1 MPPKATEKSSK
12 AGKGSQKGE
21 APQVTRIDFGLPPAV
36 TTSLQSISSRATQD
50 LWLQANFNQEDAT
63 AEQQAQRRAN
73 AISKLSKR
81 LTGNARAKD
90 ELKTSLQQ
98 WLSTIGL
105 HLLGLI
111 SRVRAIGDKIDED
124 TRGAVQEMQAVL
136 AEQQSSASSDRV
148 ALAQSS
154 LGRVWS
160 LSQVAEVQAIASALR
175 TFSSGALAGPP
186 DPTSAAWRLGE
197 GSVPARTPPPV
208 PFPARFWRSCVVR
221 ARSLC
226 KVQRSCP
233 ENTHGA
239 EGQMVGTGDMGSEA
253 SFGLPG
259 RSHMVGVDYG
269 MGDTPVSVQ
278 FGAGT
283 EQASASGPPS
293 MSSGG
298 RWRKRSGGGTERPA
312 KRRTPESLSR
322 PPVTEITDNDTELIP
337 DLSHNGPVAPAAPQ
351 AQDWVAAWQALLR
364 FAVDSGADPVGDL
377 TACPRQDAALPVTTD
392 AQAEPLVRQRVEQ
405 TWQALKDGV
414 SGEADADLPS
424 LHRLLAEALHQLRG
438 CAGALH
444 AAPQGLLVAAH
455 ISVGGLLDPFAY
467 APATAQEWLF
477 PGLLTEAGLP
487 CKGFI
492 ALEASAHHHVQ
503 TILRQPCPFLE
514 SVGLETTQELT
525 FAWHQWCGLTV
536 CRLVI
541 LVGKLCIVYV
551 AFRRACTV
559 SDRFQTA
566 YGPRLSFERKWQL
579 GCTVVASALW
589 ACVVLAPVSAIRFTI
604 LALACETCA
613 LRVVRARVLTY
624 LELFC
629 GLQTLLALQ
638 CCSLPSRSPRRLVRC
653 NIVHGKRVAPG
664 SAAGRHSNPRY
675 TALTFFLLYLSLV
688 DGASLRTATQ
698 LGSLGLALCRPVA
711 SVQLH
716 VHGFHENRPV
726 ISTGPVLPT
735 PSVEVMCHV
744 YPVGRAG
751 NSMLSRSDR
760 HRRSLAVF
768 VGQPPG
774 SPVLEPC
781 PLLFMADEWM
791 HGPLLWGQIAAA
803 LGFRDDVFSVTTLQS
818 PLPGLP
824 GEQLLMTPR
833 SLPWRYAWLPVD
845 LRAVGGR
852 ICMLMCVRDSSCQ
865 AIAQLAIT
873 AQELQ
878 LRVDGLLGR
887 CHWGW
892 LTLSSQPLFLQG
904 VDALQFAS
912 GPGPESLQAPLGASL
927 DPPLSLL
934 SAMQV
939 SLPSGQA
946 GADIFQGYSNNQA
959 ILITPNGL
967 VYVEVPVF
975 ADAATFRRIVSFRAS
990 PTARGGVMRIWQP
1003 LPSLPLVQFLEIH
1016 CHSDEVPCILDFR
1029 PLGWRIVTACVRP
1042 PITALRMLDEA
1053 IRRNNG
1059 GIPADWLDQCADGRF
1074 GLLHRE
1080 SIVLPDQLL
1089 HGNLPVVVMFFPH
1102 IFRQDSSSSSE
1113 QQVGGRPPPSGED
1126 VDGPVSSHTLF
1137 LPTATSGVTPDVF
1150 LGTEGVGLNPP
1161 GEDLSF
1167 VPEGGA
1173 GTSASCTSMQ
1183 TPTLLLGTLLSTLHS
1198 FAVVDLKGLPLAL
1211 LLFVA
1216 FRPSTA
1222 VQVHSAPGSPRQV
1235 LQGAS
1240 LARDRDLAAPP
1251 LAHVDLQ
1258 GMWQRTGDFGDALL
1272 WPSLGDSSRRFLV
1285 TCKIWAPE
1293 SSLVLQFLG
1302 DMDAGE
1308 VAAELHR
1315 QAVRLGRPHLVAA
1328 STGPTFD
1335 KVHLVAA
1342 ASGREHITVLVDA
1355 CVDLCCV
1362 DLPAAYTSRDV
1373 IVAVAQFL
1381 QHDAFQILCGRG
1393 LRLRHGDVVTVKPA
1407 RPTQHF
1413 DISSLLLPLP
1423 RCSTAAWLAPV
1434 RHVSVVQA
1442 AEGVHTFSVPAST
1455 TVTAEVLR
1463 LLMSKTCTGKFSFFD
1478 LPFPDV
1484 LPHASFVAIGRRQCV
1499 VVYRVNDRAD
1509 PASLGLI
1516 LCFEGRFV
1524 SYDEFLLQLASRTE
1538 LPARLLRSLQSHGM
1552 TVLTWETTALPGDPT
1567 CRLWCVHV
1575 VVDMNRAFSAGLRF
1589 SRAVRPIIHVPIPL
1603 QLPSGV
1609 RTSDAGVQTGGPFLV
1624 PDTHPLS
1631 MPALPVDCVVGLSP
1645 PNPSIWSSLWC
1656 EHCRLK
1662 CVVPCI
1668 PGFALWAIR
1677 DGALVFGVCSA
1688 APSWDNVANV
1698 LALSLWELPQTF
1710 LYDEG
1715 KVWPYPGDLH
1725 DVADRCVNIGHD
1737 SHDGVAQLARQCEWQ
1752 QPAPPPAPSSLAA
1765 AAFLAS
1771 GQVRVLALLAS
1782 LAIGA
1787 GGVQVNAPPGRLRPH
1802 DTFVTFVQDRRD
1814 FARTCTLSW
1823 THELGR
1829 QTHGFGV
1836 SPTSLGAFIERNGPS
1851 DVQLHLWL
1859 PGRGP
1864 IHIRVSAA
1872 YIEQHLRAYLAAFLP
1887 SPTYRL
1893 HVAFDSC
1900 PHVLEL
1906 VVVPPG
1912 SGVWWIIRDEGGR
1925 ELLRP
1930 VTQHFTTHCH
1940 FHFCT
1945 LDPDGSVLQLE
1956 PSSAVRDGLVP
1967 PQGARAVITQGLPHL
1982 LGHCVQGAVRIA
1994 AARSPRTLVGV
2005 ALWLVS
2011 LNSVVVAMQPG
2022 SAPGPSE
2029 YAIIPAVQPPDPSP
2043 DVIRI
2048 WTLNVREPID
2058 FPWLPQGYPTRWLCE
2073 LVSRL
2078 HNIASPGEFRSTHHP
2093 ATDPVQ
2099 HLMFVPVVPRT
2110 VPPSRFWLLHFGDSA
2125 TVTFGHHPFDWDIL
2139 AAHLRAL
2146 FHHEL
2151 VPERRPALGFGGN
2164 LFPPGVGL
2172 PEFPSGAIIQ
2182 GPFFRTT
2189 PSRGPLHEPPIV
2201 VGVDGQRLDGN
2212 GARPPCHDCATQ
2224 TNLTGEGVGIDHAA
2238 VLRVN
2243 DLARDLAYHAARLW
2257 QGLAEPDAEPV
2268 GDSGRVLQASATPAR
2283 PVDLLDLDP
2292 SRGDR
2297 DASPAAAW
2305 LILCLGR
2312 QAGTFLRHLHL
2323 VGCVLLL
2330 PGWVSASIISPPG
2343 SSSDEEGSSPA
2354 TVTTFNAAT
2363 HGAGR
2368 APHVRPAG
2376 PPPPTPANAPP
2387 VASRVLYLQAATPVE
2402 DYSLGQWPPV
2412 GPARATVSPSAVTT
2426 VQVQLSQFQHGVRAV
2441 VDAIP
2446 PGTPICIHNPFT
2458 ARAQCSWLEY
2468 HAGVEISPFT
2478 VFQDHANHR
2487 GWRGLALL
2495 HPQPDALAVHL
2506 IGQPLHPDNAAV
2518 GIVLRDRLVPCC
2530 LPRCVRASAL
2540 HSLHVG
2546 DDVCDLHFSGLI
2558 HDEADTVQLRDG
2570 DCLGARIRPPRP
2582 SATRPEVAY
2591 ATPASADA
2599 GAPVAEDRS
2608 SSILGALGWAASPL
2622 RYLGLFLFGRGWRHA
2637 GPGWIVVCFGTLAV
2651 SAMHRPGGFPWGE
2664 HPRNR
2669 ELRDITAHDPVYVVL
2684 HSPFLGAYPAYTASR
2699 DTRHHVIWAQFLND
2713 EPALP
2718 ADFFPVW
2725 PGPAFNELSIVPIGA
2740 DPAIVTLML
2749 QWRGLPRAIVA
2760 PRVMTVK
2767 WLMSLIARLVGRNVG
2782 EIAVP
2787 HGLAVA
2793 EFFDVPPAAL
2803 KFRNGDV
2810 VYALEAQD
2818 ADDEAL
2824 QAVEPWHLQDGL
2836 AAQHAPW
2843 ALGFRLMFD
2852 VQVQLLRPDRP
2863 PVLARV
2869 AAEEAWCPESH
2880 CFSGDFQ
2887 LRFPGMWTPVQWTS
2901 ARQVQLV
2908 QVCNV
2913 AAQVHVV
2920 VATPGERLCR
2930 VSDRFVS
2937 KYTLASSLN
2946 LDPVSVCVGGIPAYA
2961 LEQSCELRNGDV
2973 VFGNAE
2979 QGDSSGS
2986 VGPLARAVLAAVLWA
3001 AVTHWPDRVG
3011 WSLLAML
3018 VLGQCA
3024 NHDGT
3029 LFGCHAMQLQAAPVA
3044 AGPESAGPG
3053 VPRAS
3058 APSRL
3063 MQVHVADPFAA
3074 WTVVRVDE
3082 SEIFP
3087 SLLEVCPGAL
3097 ASWHRGFA
3105 IADSTSVGLHVAV
3118 PHPGRGL
3125 VCVLIVGLGQ
3135 RLCVLLPAFLTLR
3148 AAERAVSLRMG
3159 QLVALQLGPGLVAES
3174 RQLGA
3179 FLALRTGD
3187 TLGVRLVSTLS
3198 FAMTPPLPHFPT
3210 WQRAH
3215 AEGAWRTDFV
3225 VDHPSS
3231 LLLWRP
3237 NCPTRLLCF
3246 GPNQRWS
3253 AAQATILGDDTP
3265 FAEGRWTPCVGHQ
3278 GVIPWLLF
3286 QATEPSQVH
3295 VIRTHSCTECVAVN
3309 RDAAYDMWIDGFQ
3322 VRPPTARPD
3331 KITRVREG
3339 DWWLKAVASGGGLVS
3354 GASRGSRFFLL
3365 LAVSFLHFPAV
3376 SAASSSEGCRSPDS
3390 SEARTI
3396 RSRGRWDARSRSRS
3410 PPSVVHFPPRI
3421 DWTDGEP
3428 FILHAGWR
3436 LHEGDGLTAFDQ
3448 CYLRPDQA
3456 TVRTLCPILGWSAA
3470 EAADLGRSWTYFDRI
3485 GQRFC
3490 GSWCTRFF
3498 PVRGVRPLT
3507 EVVLAP
3513 VAPCGLAT
3521 VIIHTLDE
3529 TGAFLLPV
3537 DTTPAAIQAAAAMRS
3552 PQVRS
3557 WHLMLPPALRA
3568 VHEHQVI
3575 RLRNG
3580 DLFGLQPCPGQP
3592 GYAPRPT
3599 LNFPSLE
3606 VARQVASWSLPF
3618 RFDTGDTAT
3627 FWSTSSRVGRSV
3639 TIRGGGIWD
3648 PRGPTFR
3655 SPNGQQMLGS
3665 WVPVLQGGLTRL
3677 HFVSRTLPVEAL
3689 VICLI
3694 PPTDEPIGVF
3704 LAGICA
3710 CRPPF
3715 GWRLVPSIRRSRAGG
3730 SLRDADVLEVDP
3742 DATFTWDPF
3751 DGRPPLLAE
3760 DTPGQDDR
3768 QVDPD
3773 SSWDLGFP
3781 AAISA
3786 ASCVLSKRSFSWAL
3800 LLYGWLSLSGVWGMY
3815 QPVDTAPAPIRA
3827 GFFPWRAPAGHENM
3841 QDLTE
3846 RATLE
3851 VVYVSPFTGPQ
3862 VLGQVPTS
3870 ASPDHLLDRA
3880 SQLEPG
3886 WGTGIAPVWPA
3897 TPLPFLMV
3905 VPQPPCL
3912 ELVCVVVS
3920 SLEDHFAL
3928 CIPRVAPLEW
3938 IAQVLRYSH
3947 SLHALSLRAPA
3958 TVRDLASDVYWRSG
3972 DLLVALP
3979 PAVFE
3984 PTYSPPCFATATQ
3997 LRHCAI
4003 WSVDFSVSSTIEVVL
4018 WRPSVRP
4025 LRSRIPALARWNAL
4039 DLTFEGVFA
4048 QRFPGRWAPVPW
4060 AADDL
4065 PHLVQ
4070 CSQSADDVT
4079 VIVESSVGC
4088 FCSEIPAC
4096 VDAWQLWTA
4105 LPTLPS
4111 QPQVLGVPK
4120 AELRHGTLLRN
4131 GDVVSGTSPREQ
4143 LPVWIALSLSLLWRW
4158 PCLGGASLLFIL
4170 TPEVRAVRTPA
4181 SGTNTEYLHR
4191 VWNPAGMVQGPF
4203 PGPSHRCPD
4212 VLRHSIPAWDHF
4224 VRVRPTQHVAFID
4237 WVPAPPDPDSVIV
4250 LLHGGV
4256 SSRAVMLPWRASPQ
4270 EVLDRL
4276 RAFAPLASSVSATP
4290 AAWRGTSLSRSPIL
4304 YLRSGDVLCLDS
4316 VSWYPRLRQPQ
4327 TLEWPTVQFAAAFAF
4342 WGHPFKVL
4350 EPGLIFA
4357 WQSGAVL
4364 PLCVP
4369 TVRGERWD
4377 PSRGT
4382 FFPSLAPFSFSRWV
4396 PAVRVD
4402 PLGLHLVE
4410 ESTQGTIAH
4419 TLACTYP
4426 PRVCATEVCLSP
4438 YAPRDGDDFGR
4449 RTTGIPGLG
4458 LWIGFLT
4465 QGARLRCR
4473 PAFYIL
4479 GLLWLPLF
4487 VGSGPM
4493 PHPHAWRPEIVIYP
4507 DPGISQLSGRAFSS
4521 WESSLSDVYGRAWGA
4536 PAVYGPPGAA
4546 RAARHDSCSID
4557 LNDAGYHY
4565 AGLAAHYLA
4574 RPLPLHLPALLPGMY
4589 HGGWQRFPPWA
4600 GGAPDEVLI
4609 ATDGSGT
4616 HSGGWAFAAWC
4627 CWKGAWYRVGWDAG
4641 ALGMTPWLPSLPEG
4655 GTDLRSYAGELS
4667 ALVSAAAWLTAWW
4680 DHLLLHTGHAPRQ
4693 VTIAVD
4699 NSAALQVACGHA
4711 AATLVHSQGVQSRCA
4726 THFRHV
4732 PGHAGALVN
4741 EIVDA
4746 LAGYA
4751 SLHSRC
4757 ATAGWCRLLPTFGD
4771 TLAACAPLMW
4781 LLPRAQLGP
4790 HGLHWRPAGWESPPA
4805 QPPAAESRQPLSSAP
4820 PTGEPDCPTPL
4831 RINFRVV
4838 QANIQT
4844 IKDVDVSFFNR
4855 EGHGQRRVYLAK
4867 QLQALDVQIAFL
4879 QECRSRPGRWS
4890 SHGFLSFRSGAEKGL
4905 YGVEIWIRPDL
4916 LQPALS
4922 LDDFR
4927 IRHADPR
4934 MLLVQCQRAEL
4945 PITLVAAH
4953 APHSER
4959 PEAEARR
4966 FWGDFRVH
4974 LLSACNRGTVIIG
4987 VDANADI
4994 VGRDEDEVLV
5004 GDLLSLRPPRLNDDL
5019 LLACLHD
5026 ASLAAPGTWAEIHS
5040 GPTWTWQHTGGKTQR
5055 LDHLLV
5061 SSGITVQAHRQYP
5074 EFDILNGESRDHM
5087 PITALIEVC
5096 GRRGRRVQSRC
5107 PYAPASGDR
5116 VASTMWSLLG
5126 DTFSGTCEEQ
5136 VQRLCDAHD
5145 AAVKQLPA
5153 RPPFLRRQPYLSVA
5167 AEVLLTTLRDARA
5180 ELRRISAL
5188 QRLQLC
5194 RIAFH
5199 SWRPQTPGV
5208 PRWERHQTQMLRA
5221 HYAHVC
5227 FKLRAQAHAQAR
5239 QDKQAY
5245 FESLLVGA
5253 IDHWHATGRP
5263 SEAVAKLS
5271 WASKGAKQKRDV
5283 RAASGF
5289 DIDEQLQLQFQQQ
5302 EGGRP
5307 VSDDQLQMA
5316 FSHWATLPRPACAAA
5331 VPTLLDVEHM
5341 CRAQRRG
5348 KAPGPDHIRNEIWK
5362 ACPDRAGRWLW
5373 PMWLRMAWGEA
5384 EPLHFKASIVGALH
5398 KKGPAHIPANFRSI
5412 AMLNGVA
5419 KLWHSQL
5426 RSTLGQEVIAH
5437 YFPTQLGGRKGI
5449 DTGLA
5454 LSVFRSAVDLAS
5466 VRGHSWAALFVDI
5479 QAAYY
5484 EADRLLLFQGRDLDS
5499 ALQGLQ
5505 LPRHVHRLIQ
5515 DGVLTGLGVPED
5527 QVALLRDCVECSFWR
5542 MVGQPQAIIAS
5553 RGSRPGDGLAD
5564 VLFGAL
5570 FAVILQCL
5578 HHALL
5583 AEDIVHTASAD
5594 ALGQPDASLQIA
5606 WADDLCLLVDFIRAA
5621 WAVTK
5626 LRRLCAIVLQV
5637 FEAFRFRVNLGPG
5650 KTEALVHLQG
5660 AGANAARKE
5669 LLSPEPRLDLPDGR
5683 SIRVVPEYKYLGVAQ
5698 RCRDTGRRDIEAAA
5712 ARGNAIWTQAAGL
5725 VHSPHLPWPLKLVWL
5740 QGRTLPAA
5748 YSSLAT
5754 TLARS
5759 ERAWGP
5765 LHGFLD
5771 KCLRQLVGAWDAG
5784 RHVASAQLRACTG
5797 VLDVECA
5804 VIIARVRLLCRIVS
5818 GRSTEAFELFQAS
5831 WDRGG
5836 EWASLLAEAA
5846 RRVWPASGLPA
5857 LQPGEP
5863 TLLGI
5868 RRHLKKLLTACRKI
5882 SRSGTMLLA
5891 LQRAWKSH
5899 ESPTP
5904 KRVIGLASPRICSEC
5919 GATLASAHALAAHMH
5934 RLHGR
5939 VALCTQYTLG
5949 TVCLWCLTEF
5959 HNAARLRYH
5968 LLHTPECEHGLRCCV

>member
-1 MPPKATEKSSK
+1 
-12 AGKGSQKGE
+12 
-21 APQVTRIDFGLPPAV
+21 
-36 TTSLQSISSRATQD
+36 
-50 LWLQANFNQEDAT
+50 
-63 AEQQAQRRAN
+63 
-73 AISKLSKR
+73 
-81 LTGNARAKD
+81 
-90 ELKTSLQQ
+90 
-98 WLSTIGL
+98 
-105 HLLGLI
+105 
-111 SRVRAIGDKIDED
+111 
-124 TRGAVQEMQAVL
+124 
-136 AEQQSSASSDRV
+136 
-148 ALAQSS
+148 
-154 LGRVWS
+154 
-160 LSQVAEVQAIASALR
+160 
-175 TFSSGALAGPP
+175 
-186 DPTSAAWRLGE
+186 
-197 GSVPARTPPPV
+197 
-208 PFPARFWRSCVVR
+208 
-221 ARSLC
+221 
-226 KVQRSCP
+226 
-233 ENTHGA
+233 
-239 EGQMVGTGDMGSEA
+239 
-253 SFGLPG
+253 
-259 RSHMVGVDYG
+259 
-269 MGDTPVSVQ
+269 
-278 FGAGT
+278 
-283 EQASASGPPS
+283 
-293 MSSGG
+293 
-298 RWRKRSGGGTERPA
+298 
-312 KRRTPESLSR
+312 
-322 PPVTEITDNDTELIP
+322 
-337 DLSHNGPVAPAAPQ
+337 
-351 AQDWVAAWQALLR
+351 
-364 FAVDSGADPVGDL
+364 
-377 TACPRQDAALPVTTD
+377 
-392 AQAEPLVRQRVEQ
+392 
-405 TWQALKDGV
+405 
-414 SGEADADLPS
+414 
-424 LHRLLAEALHQLRG
+424 
-438 CAGALH
+438 
-444 AAPQGLLVAAH
+444 
-455 ISVGGLLDPFAY
+455 
-467 APATAQEWLF
+467 
-477 PGLLTEAGLP
+477 
-487 CKGFI
+487 
-492 ALEASAHHHVQ
+492 
-503 TILRQPCPFLE
+503 
-514 SVGLETTQELT
+514 
-525 FAWHQWCGLTV
+525 
-536 CRLVI
+536 
-541 LVGKLCIVYV
+541 
-551 AFRRACTV
+551 
-559 SDRFQTA
+559 
-566 YGPRLSFERKWQL
+566 
-579 GCTVVASALW
+579 
-589 ACVVLAPVSAIRFTI
+589 
-604 LALACETCA
+604 
-613 LRVVRARVLTY
+613 
-624 LELFC
+624 
-629 GLQTLLALQ
+629 
-638 CCSLPSRSPRRLVRC
+638 
-653 NIVHGKRVAPG
+653 
-664 SAAGRHSNPRY
+664 
-675 TALTFFLLYLSLV
+675 
-688 DGASLRTATQ
+688 
-698 LGSLGLALCRPVA
+698 
-711 SVQLH
+711 
-716 VHGFHENRPV
+716 
-726 ISTGPVLPT
+726 
-735 PSVEVMCHV
+735 
-744 YPVGRAG
+744 
-751 NSMLSRSDR
+751 MLSRSDR

-803 LGFRDDVFSVTTLQS
+803 LGFRDDVFFVTTLQS

-1126 VDGPVSSHTLF
+1126 ADGRPPRSKFTAPLGLRAKSCKGRH
-1137 LPTATSGVTPDVF
+1137 LPGIVI
-1150 LGTEGVGLNPP
+1150 
-1161 GEDLSF
+1161 
-1167 VPEGGA
+1167 
-1173 GTSASCTSMQ
+1173 
-1183 TPTLLLGTLLSTLHS
+1183 LL
-1198 FAVVDLKGLPLAL
+1198 P
-1211 LLFVA
+1211 
-1216 FRPSTA
+1216 
-1222 VQVHSAPGSPRQV
+1222 
-1235 LQGAS
+1235 
-1240 LARDRDLAAPP
+1240 PP

-1355 CVDLCCV
+1355 CVDICCV

-1381 QHDAFQILCGRG
+1381 QHDAFQILWGRG

-1423 RCSTAAWLAPV
+1423 KCSTAAWLAPV

-1552 TVLTWETTALPGDPT
+1552 TVVLGALP
-1567 CRLWCVHV
+1567 
-1575 VVDMNRAFSAGLRF
+1575 M
-1589 SRAVRPIIHVPIPL
+1589 
-1603 QLPSGV
+1603 
-1609 RTSDAGVQTGGPFLV
+1609 
-1624 PDTHPLS
+1624 
-1631 MPALPVDCVVGLSP
+1631 
-1645 PNPSIWSSLWC
+1645 
-1656 EHCRLK
+1656 
-1662 CVVPCI
+1662 I
-1668 PGFALWAIR
+1668 PG
-1677 DGALVFGVCSA
+1677 
-1688 APSWDNVANV
+1688 DNV
-1698 LALSLWELPQTF
+1698 WE
-1710 LYDEG
+1710 
-1715 KVWPYPGDLH
+1715 
-1725 DVADRCVNIGHD
+1725 
-1737 SHDGVAQLARQCEWQ
+1737 
-1752 QPAPPPAPSSLAA
+1752 
-1765 AAFLAS
+1765 
-1771 GQVRVLALLAS
+1771 
-1782 LAIGA
+1782 
-1787 GGVQVNAPPGRLRPH
+1787 
-1802 DTFVTFVQDRRD
+1802 
-1814 FARTCTLSW
+1814 
-1823 THELGR
+1823 
-1829 QTHGFGV
+1829 
-1836 SPTSLGAFIERNGPS
+1836 
-1851 DVQLHLWL
+1851 
-1859 PGRGP
+1859 
-1864 IHIRVSAA
+1864 
-1872 YIEQHLRAYLAAFLP
+1872 
-1887 SPTYRL
+1887 
-1893 HVAFDSC
+1893 
-1900 PHVLEL
+1900 
-1906 VVVPPG
+1906 
-1912 SGVWWIIRDEGGR
+1912 
-1925 ELLRP
+1925 
-1930 VTQHFTTHCH
+1930 
-1940 FHFCT
+1940 
-1945 LDPDGSVLQLE
+1945 
-1956 PSSAVRDGLVP
+1956 
-1967 PQGARAVITQGLPHL
+1967 
-1982 LGHCVQGAVRIA
+1982 
-1994 AARSPRTLVGV
+1994 
-2005 ALWLVS
+2005 
-2011 LNSVVVAMQPG
+2011 
-2022 SAPGPSE
+2022 
-2029 YAIIPAVQPPDPSP
+2029 PDP
-2043 DVIRI
+2043 
-2048 WTLNVREPID
+2048 
-2058 FPWLPQGYPTRWLCE
+2058 F
-2073 LVSRL
+2073 
-2078 HNIASPGEFRSTHHP
+2078 
-2093 ATDPVQ
+2093 
-2099 HLMFVPVVPRT
+2099 
-2110 VPPSRFWLLHFGDSA
+2110 
-2125 TVTFGHHPFDWDIL
+2125 
-2139 AAHLRAL
+2139 
-2146 FHHEL
+2146 
-2151 VPERRPALGFGGN
+2151 
-2164 LFPPGVGL
+2164 
-2172 PEFPSGAIIQ
+2172 
-2182 GPFFRTT
+2182 
-2189 PSRGPLHEPPIV
+2189 IV
-2201 VGVDGQRLDGN
+2201 E
-2212 GARPPCHDCATQ
+2212 
-2224 TNLTGEGVGIDHAA
+2224 GEGVGIHHAA

-2268 GDSGRVLQASATPAR
+2268 GDSGRGLQASATPTR

-2305 LILCLGR
+2305 WILCFGR

-2376 PPPPTPANAPP
+2376 PPPPIPANAPP
-2387 VASRVLYLQAATPVE
+2387 VASRILYLQAATPVE

-2582 SATRPEVAY
+2582 SATRLEVAY

-2713 EPALP
+2713 EPAWP

-2749 QWRGLPRAIVA
+2749 QWRGLPRAIVT

-2767 WLMSLIARLVGRNVG
+2767 WLMSLIARLVGQHVG

-2824 QAVEPWHLQDGL
+2824 QVVEPWHLQDGL

-2913 AAQVHVV
+2913 AAQVHVI

-2946 LDPVSVCVGGIPAYA
+2946 LDPASVCVGGIPAYA

-2973 VFGNAE
+2973 VFCNAE

-2986 VGPLARAVLAAVLWA
+2986 VGPLARTVLAAVLWA

-3044 AGPESAGPG
+3044 GPMSAEPG

-3105 IADSTSVGLHVAV
+3105 IADATSVGLHVAV

-3237 NCPTRLLCF
+3237 NCPTRLLCV

-3278 GVIPWLLF
+3278 GVIPWLLL

-3295 VIRTHSCTECVAVN
+3295 VIRTHSCTECVAIN

-3331 KITRVREG
+3331 KITRIREG

-3410 PPSVVHFPPRI
+3410 PPLVVHFPPRI

-3490 GSWCTRFF
+3490 GSWGTRFF

-3655 SPNGQQMLGS
+3655 SLNGQQMLGS

-3760 DTPGQDDR
+3760 DTPGQADR

-3800 LLYGWLSLSGVWGMY
+3800 LLYGWLSLSGVWGMC
-3815 QPVDTAPAPIRA
+3815 QPVDTAPAPVRA
-3827 GFFPWRAPAGHENM
+3827 GFFPWRAPTGHENM

-3870 ASPDHLLDRA
+3870 ESPDHLLDRA

-3912 ELVCVVVS
+3912 DLVCVVVS

-4316 VSWYPRLRQPQ
+4316 VSWYPRLRQPR

-4342 WGHPFKVL
+4342 WGHSFKVL

-4493 PHPHAWRPEIVIYP
+4493 PHPHAWRPGLVIYP
-4507 DPGISQLSGRAFSS
+4507 DLGISQLSGRAFSS
-4521 WESSLSDVYGRAWGA
+4521 W
-4536 PAVYGPPGAA
+4536 
-4546 RAARHDSCSID
+4546 
-4557 LNDAGYHY
+4557 
-4565 AGLAAHYLA
+4565 
-4574 RPLPLHLPALLPGMY
+4574 
-4589 HGGWQRFPPWA
+4589 
-4600 GGAPDEVLI
+4600 
-4609 ATDGSGT
+4609 
-4616 HSGGWAFAAWC
+4616 
-4627 CWKGAWYRVGWDAG
+4627 
-4641 ALGMTPWLPSLPEG
+4641 
-4655 GTDLRSYAGELS
+4655 
-4667 ALVSAAAWLTAWW
+4667 
-4680 DHLLLHTGHAPRQ
+4680 DHLLATCTG
-4693 VTIAVD
+4693 
-4699 NSAALQVACGHA
+4699 
-4711 AATLVHSQGVQSRCA
+4711 
-4726 THFRHV
+4726 V
-4732 PGHAGALVN
+4732 PG
-4741 EIVDA
+4741 
-4746 LAGYA
+4746 
-4751 SLHSRC
+4751 
-4757 ATAGWCRLLPTFGD
+4757 
-4771 TLAACAPLMW
+4771 
-4781 LLPRAQLGP
+4781 
-4790 HGLHWRPAGWESPPA
+4790 
-4805 QPPAAESRQPLSSAP
+4805 
-4820 PTGEPDCPTPL
+4820 EP
-4831 RINFRVV
+4831 
-4838 QANIQT
+4838 
-4844 IKDVDVSFFNR
+4844 
-4855 EGHGQRRVYLAK
+4855 
-4867 QLQALDVQIAFL
+4867 
-4879 QECRSRPGRWS
+4879 
-4890 SHGFLSFRSGAEKGL
+4890 
-4905 YGVEIWIRPDL
+4905 
-4916 LQPALS
+4916 
-4922 LDDFR
+4922 
-4927 IRHADPR
+4927 
-4934 MLLVQCQRAEL
+4934 
-4945 PITLVAAH
+4945 
-4953 APHSER
+4953 
-4959 PEAEARR
+4959 
-4966 FWGDFRVH
+4966 
-4974 LLSACNRGTVIIG
+4974 
-4987 VDANADI
+4987 
-4994 VGRDEDEVLV
+4994 
-5004 GDLLSLRPPRLNDDL
+5004 
-5019 LLACLHD
+5019 
-5026 ASLAAPGTWAEIHS
+5026 
-5040 GPTWTWQHTGGKTQR
+5040 
-5055 LDHLLV
+5055 
-5061 SSGITVQAHRQYP
+5061 
-5074 EFDILNGESRDHM
+5074 
-5087 PITALIEVC
+5087 
-5096 GRRGRRVQSRC
+5096 
-5107 PYAPASGDR
+5107 
-5116 VASTMWSLLG
+5116 
-5126 DTFSGTCEEQ
+5126 
-5136 VQRLCDAHD
+5136 
-5145 AAVKQLPA
+5145 
-5153 RPPFLRRQPYLSVA
+5153 
-5167 AEVLLTTLRDARA
+5167 
-5180 ELRRISAL
+5180 
-5188 QRLQLC
+5188 
-5194 RIAFH
+5194 
-5199 SWRPQTPGV
+5199 
-5208 PRWERHQTQMLRA
+5208 
-5221 HYAHVC
+5221 
-5227 FKLRAQAHAQAR
+5227 
-5239 QDKQAY
+5239 
-5245 FESLLVGA
+5245 
-5253 IDHWHATGRP
+5253 
-5263 SEAVAKLS
+5263 
-5271 WASKGAKQKRDV
+5271 
-5283 RAASGF
+5283 
-5289 DIDEQLQLQFQQQ
+5289 
-5302 EGGRP
+5302 
-5307 VSDDQLQMA
+5307 
-5316 FSHWATLPRPACAAA
+5316 
-5331 VPTLLDVEHM
+5331 
-5341 CRAQRRG
+5341 
-5348 KAPGPDHIRNEIWK
+5348 
-5362 ACPDRAGRWLW
+5362 
-5373 PMWLRMAWGEA
+5373 
-5384 EPLHFKASIVGALH
+5384 
-5398 KKGPAHIPANFRSI
+5398 
-5412 AMLNGVA
+5412 
-5419 KLWHSQL
+5419 L
-5426 RSTLGQEVIAH
+5426 RSTGPQEQLELRAMIA
-5437 YFPTQLGGRKGI
+5437 
-5449 DTGLA
+5449 A
-5454 LSVFRSAVDLAS
+5454 LSTLMT
-5466 VRGHSWAALFVDI
+5466 L
-5479 QAAYY
+5479 
-5484 EADRLLLFQGRDLDS
+5484 
-5499 ALQGLQ
+5499 
-5505 LPRHVHRLIQ
+5505 
-5515 DGVLTGLGVPED
+5515 
-5527 QVALLRDCVECSFWR
+5527 
-5542 MVGQPQAIIAS
+5542 AIIM
-5553 RGSRPGDGLAD
+5553 
-5564 VLFGAL
+5564 
-5570 FAVILQCL
+5570 
-5578 HHALL
+5578 
-5583 AEDIVHTASAD
+5583 
-5594 ALGQPDASLQIA
+5594 
-5606 WADDLCLLVDFIRAA
+5606 
-5621 WAVTK
+5621 
-5626 LRRLCAIVLQV
+5626 
-5637 FEAFRFRVNLGPG
+5637 
-5650 KTEALVHLQG
+5650 
-5660 AGANAARKE
+5660 
-5669 LLSPEPRLDLPDGR
+5669 
-5683 SIRVVPEYKYLGVAQ
+5683 
-5698 RCRDTGRRDIEAAA
+5698 
-5712 ARGNAIWTQAAGL
+5712 
-5725 VHSPHLPWPLKLVWL
+5725 
-5740 QGRTLPAA
+5740 PA
-5748 YSSLAT
+5748 
-5754 TLARS
+5754 
-5759 ERAWGP
+5759 
-5765 LHGFLD
+5765 
-5771 KCLRQLVGAWDAG
+5771 
-5784 RHVASAQLRACTG
+5784 
-5797 VLDVECA
+5797 
-5804 VIIARVRLLCRIVS
+5804 
-5818 GRSTEAFELFQAS
+5818 
-5831 WDRGG
+5831 
-5836 EWASLLAEAA
+5836 
-5846 RRVWPASGLPA
+5846 
-5857 LQPGEP
+5857 
-5863 TLLGI
+5863 
-5868 RRHLKKLLTACRKI
+5868 
-5882 SRSGTMLLA
+5882 
-5891 LQRAWKSH
+5891 
-5899 ESPTP
+5899 
-5904 KRVIGLASPRICSEC
+5904 
-5919 GATLASAHALAAHMH
+5919 
-5934 RLHGR
+5934 
-5939 VALCTQYTLG
+5939 
-5949 TVCLWCLTEF
+5949 
-5959 HNAARLRYH
+5959 
-5968 LLHTPECEHGLRCCV
+5968 

>member
-1 MPPKATEKSSK
+1 M
-12 AGKGSQKGE
+12 
-21 APQVTRIDFGLPPAV
+21 
-36 TTSLQSISSRATQD
+36 
-50 LWLQANFNQEDAT
+50 
-63 AEQQAQRRAN
+63 
-73 AISKLSKR
+73 
-81 LTGNARAKD
+81 
-90 ELKTSLQQ
+90 
-98 WLSTIGL
+98 
-105 HLLGLI
+105 
-111 SRVRAIGDKIDED
+111 
-124 TRGAVQEMQAVL
+124 
-136 AEQQSSASSDRV
+136 
-148 ALAQSS
+148 
-154 LGRVWS
+154 
-160 LSQVAEVQAIASALR
+160 
-175 TFSSGALAGPP
+175 
-186 DPTSAAWRLGE
+186 
-197 GSVPARTPPPV
+197 
-208 PFPARFWRSCVVR
+208 
-221 ARSLC
+221 
-226 KVQRSCP
+226 
-233 ENTHGA
+233 
-239 EGQMVGTGDMGSEA
+239 
-253 SFGLPG
+253 
-259 RSHMVGVDYG
+259 
-269 MGDTPVSVQ
+269 
-278 FGAGT
+278 
-283 EQASASGPPS
+283 
-293 MSSGG
+293 
-298 RWRKRSGGGTERPA
+298 
-312 KRRTPESLSR
+312 
-322 PPVTEITDNDTELIP
+322 
-337 DLSHNGPVAPAAPQ
+337 
-351 AQDWVAAWQALLR
+351 
-364 FAVDSGADPVGDL
+364 
-377 TACPRQDAALPVTTD
+377 
-392 AQAEPLVRQRVEQ
+392 QRVCG
-405 TWQALKDGV
+405 KDW
-414 SGEADADLPS
+414 PS
-424 LHRLLAEALHQLRG
+424 
-438 CAGALH
+438 
-444 AAPQGLLVAAH
+444 
-455 ISVGGLLDPFAY
+455 
-467 APATAQEWLF
+467 
-477 PGLLTEAGLP
+477 
-487 CKGFI
+487 
-492 ALEASAHHHVQ
+492 
-503 TILRQPCPFLE
+503 
-514 SVGLETTQELT
+514 
-525 FAWHQWCGLTV
+525 
-536 CRLVI
+536 
-541 LVGKLCIVYV
+541 
-551 AFRRACTV
+551 
-559 SDRFQTA
+559 
-566 YGPRLSFERKWQL
+566 
-579 GCTVVASALW
+579 
-589 ACVVLAPVSAIRFTI
+589 
-604 LALACETCA
+604 
-613 LRVVRARVLTY
+613 
-624 LELFC
+624 
-629 GLQTLLALQ
+629 QTL
-638 CCSLPSRSPRRLVRC
+638 
-653 NIVHGKRVAPG
+653 
-664 SAAGRHSNPRY
+664 NP
-675 TALTFFLLYLSLV
+675 
-688 DGASLRTATQ
+688 
-698 LGSLGLALCRPVA
+698 
-711 SVQLH
+711 
-716 VHGFHENRPV
+716 
-726 ISTGPVLPT
+726 
-735 PSVEVMCHV
+735 
-744 YPVGRAG
+744 
-751 NSMLSRSDR
+751 
-760 HRRSLAVF
+760 
-768 VGQPPG
+768 
-774 SPVLEPC
+774 
-781 PLLFMADEWM
+781 W
-791 HGPLLWGQIAAA
+791 
-803 LGFRDDVFSVTTLQS
+803 
-818 PLPGLP
+818 
-824 GEQLLMTPR
+824 
-833 SLPWRYAWLPVD
+833 
-845 LRAVGGR
+845 
-852 ICMLMCVRDSSCQ
+852 
-865 AIAQLAIT
+865 
-873 AQELQ
+873 
-878 LRVDGLLGR
+878 
-887 CHWGW
+887 
-892 LTLSSQPLFLQG
+892 
-904 VDALQFAS
+904 
-912 GPGPESLQAPLGASL
+912 
-927 DPPLSLL
+927 
-934 SAMQV
+934 
-939 SLPSGQA
+939 
-946 GADIFQGYSNNQA
+946 
-959 ILITPNGL
+959 
-967 VYVEVPVF
+967 
-975 ADAATFRRIVSFRAS
+975 
-990 PTARGGVMRIWQP
+990 
-1003 LPSLPLVQFLEIH
+1003 
-1016 CHSDEVPCILDFR
+1016 
-1029 PLGWRIVTACVRP
+1029 
-1042 PITALRMLDEA
+1042 
-1053 IRRNNG
+1053 
-1059 GIPADWLDQCADGRF
+1059 
-1074 GLLHRE
+1074 
-1080 SIVLPDQLL
+1080 
-1089 HGNLPVVVMFFPH
+1089 
-1102 IFRQDSSSSSE
+1102 
-1113 QQVGGRPPPSGED
+1113 
-1126 VDGPVSSHTLF
+1126 
-1137 LPTATSGVTPDVF
+1137 
-1150 LGTEGVGLNPP
+1150 
-1161 GEDLSF
+1161 
-1167 VPEGGA
+1167 
-1173 GTSASCTSMQ
+1173 
-1183 TPTLLLGTLLSTLHS
+1183 
-1198 FAVVDLKGLPLAL
+1198 
-1211 LLFVA
+1211 
-1216 FRPSTA
+1216 
-1222 VQVHSAPGSPRQV
+1222 
-1235 LQGAS
+1235 
-1240 LARDRDLAAPP
+1240 
-1251 LAHVDLQ
+1251 
-1258 GMWQRTGDFGDALL
+1258 
-1272 WPSLGDSSRRFLV
+1272 
-1285 TCKIWAPE
+1285 
-1293 SSLVLQFLG
+1293 
-1302 DMDAGE
+1302 
-1308 VAAELHR
+1308 
-1315 QAVRLGRPHLVAA
+1315 
-1328 STGPTFD
+1328 
-1335 KVHLVAA
+1335 
-1342 ASGREHITVLVDA
+1342 
-1355 CVDLCCV
+1355 
-1362 DLPAAYTSRDV
+1362 
-1373 IVAVAQFL
+1373 
-1381 QHDAFQILCGRG
+1381 
-1393 LRLRHGDVVTVKPA
+1393 
-1407 RPTQHF
+1407 
-1413 DISSLLLPLP
+1413 
-1423 RCSTAAWLAPV
+1423 
-1434 RHVSVVQA
+1434 
-1442 AEGVHTFSVPAST
+1442 
-1455 TVTAEVLR
+1455 
-1463 LLMSKTCTGKFSFFD
+1463 
-1478 LPFPDV
+1478 
-1484 LPHASFVAIGRRQCV
+1484 
-1499 VVYRVNDRAD
+1499 
-1509 PASLGLI
+1509 
-1516 LCFEGRFV
+1516 
-1524 SYDEFLLQLASRTE
+1524 
-1538 LPARLLRSLQSHGM
+1538 
-1552 TVLTWETTALPGDPT
+1552 
-1567 CRLWCVHV
+1567 
-1575 VVDMNRAFSAGLRF
+1575 
-1589 SRAVRPIIHVPIPL
+1589 
-1603 QLPSGV
+1603 
-1609 RTSDAGVQTGGPFLV
+1609 
-1624 PDTHPLS
+1624 
-1631 MPALPVDCVVGLSP
+1631 
-1645 PNPSIWSSLWC
+1645 
-1656 EHCRLK
+1656 
-1662 CVVPCI
+1662 
-1668 PGFALWAIR
+1668 
-1677 DGALVFGVCSA
+1677 
-1688 APSWDNVANV
+1688 
-1698 LALSLWELPQTF
+1698 
-1710 LYDEG
+1710 
-1715 KVWPYPGDLH
+1715 
-1725 DVADRCVNIGHD
+1725 
-1737 SHDGVAQLARQCEWQ
+1737 
-1752 QPAPPPAPSSLAA
+1752 
-1765 AAFLAS
+1765 
-1771 GQVRVLALLAS
+1771 
-1782 LAIGA
+1782 
-1787 GGVQVNAPPGRLRPH
+1787 
-1802 DTFVTFVQDRRD
+1802 
-1814 FARTCTLSW
+1814 
-1823 THELGR
+1823 
-1829 QTHGFGV
+1829 
-1836 SPTSLGAFIERNGPS
+1836 
-1851 DVQLHLWL
+1851 
-1859 PGRGP
+1859 
-1864 IHIRVSAA
+1864 
-1872 YIEQHLRAYLAAFLP
+1872 
-1887 SPTYRL
+1887 
-1893 HVAFDSC
+1893 
-1900 PHVLEL
+1900 
-1906 VVVPPG
+1906 
-1912 SGVWWIIRDEGGR
+1912 
-1925 ELLRP
+1925 
-1930 VTQHFTTHCH
+1930 
-1940 FHFCT
+1940 
-1945 LDPDGSVLQLE
+1945 
-1956 PSSAVRDGLVP
+1956 
-1967 PQGARAVITQGLPHL
+1967 
-1982 LGHCVQGAVRIA
+1982 
-1994 AARSPRTLVGV
+1994 
-2005 ALWLVS
+2005 
-2011 LNSVVVAMQPG
+2011 
-2022 SAPGPSE
+2022 
-2029 YAIIPAVQPPDPSP
+2029 
-2043 DVIRI
+2043 
-2048 WTLNVREPID
+2048 
-2058 FPWLPQGYPTRWLCE
+2058 
-2073 LVSRL
+2073 
-2078 HNIASPGEFRSTHHP
+2078 
-2093 ATDPVQ
+2093 
-2099 HLMFVPVVPRT
+2099 
-2110 VPPSRFWLLHFGDSA
+2110 
-2125 TVTFGHHPFDWDIL
+2125 
-2139 AAHLRAL
+2139 
-2146 FHHEL
+2146 
-2151 VPERRPALGFGGN
+2151 
-2164 LFPPGVGL
+2164 
-2172 PEFPSGAIIQ
+2172 
-2182 GPFFRTT
+2182 
-2189 PSRGPLHEPPIV
+2189 
-2201 VGVDGQRLDGN
+2201 
-2212 GARPPCHDCATQ
+2212 
-2224 TNLTGEGVGIDHAA
+2224 
-2238 VLRVN
+2238 
-2243 DLARDLAYHAARLW
+2243 
-2257 QGLAEPDAEPV
+2257 
-2268 GDSGRVLQASATPAR
+2268 ATPAACSTPLPPR

-2297 DASPAAAW
+2297 VASPAAAW

-2312 QAGTFLRHLHL
+2312 QVGNFLRPLHL

-2343 SSSDEEGSSPA
+2343 SSSDDEGSSLA
-2354 TVTTFNAAT
+2354 TVPTFNAAT

-2412 GPARATVSPSAVTT
+2412 GPARAAVSTSAVTT
-2426 VQVQLSQFQHGVRAV
+2426 VQIQLSQFQHGVRAV

-2570 DCLGARIRPPRP
+2570 DCFGARIRPPRP

-2591 ATPASADA
+2591 ATPASAA
-2599 GAPVAEDRS
+2599 VGAPGAEDRS

-2622 RYLGLFLFGRGWRHA
+2622 WYLGLFLFGSGWRHA
-2637 GPGWIVVCFGTLAV
+2637 GPGLIIVCFGTLAV

-2669 ELRDITAHDPVYVVL
+2669 ELSDITAHDPVYVVL

-2699 DTRHHVIWAQFLND
+2699 DTRHHAIWAQFLND
-2713 EPALP
+2713 EPAWP

-2803 KFRNGDV
+2803 RFRNGDV

-2818 ADDEAL
+2818 ADDEAM

-2836 AAQHAPW
+2836 AAQH
-2843 ALGFRLMFD
+2843 
-2852 VQVQLLRPDRP
+2852 
-2863 PVLARV
+2863 
-2869 AAEEAWCPESH
+2869 
-2880 CFSGDFQ
+2880 
-2887 LRFPGMWTPVQWTS
+2887 
-2901 ARQVQLV
+2901 VQLV

-2913 AAQVHVV
+2913 AAQVHVI

-2937 KYTLASSLN
+2937 KSTLASSLN
-2946 LDPVSVCVGGIPAYA
+2946 LDPASVCVGGIPAYA

-2973 VFGNAE
+2973 VFGNVE
-2979 QGDSSGS
+2979 QLDSSGS
-2986 VGPLARAVLAAVLWA
+2986 VGPLARTVLAAVLWT
-3001 AVTHWPDRVG
+3001 AVTHGPDRVG

-3018 VLGQCA
+3018 VLGQYA
-3024 NHDGT
+3024 NQEGA
-3029 LFGCHAMQLQAAPVA
+3029 LFGCQAMQLQAVPVA

-3053 VPRAS
+3053 FPRAS
-3058 APSRL
+3058 APPRL

-3105 IADSTSVGLHVAV
+3105 MADSASMGLPVAV

-3125 VCVLIVGLGQ
+3125 VCVLVVGLGQ
-3135 RLCVLLPAFLTLR
+3135 RICVFLPAFLTLR
-3148 AAERAVSLRMG
+3148 AAERAVGLRMG

-3198 FAMTPPLPHFPT
+3198 FAATPPLPHFPT

-3322 VRPPTARPD
+3322 VRPPTARPE

-3339 DWWLKAVASGGGLVS
+3339 DWWIKAVASGGGLVS
-3354 GASRGSRFFLL
+3354 GASKGFRFFLL
-3365 LAVSFLHFPAV
+3365 LAISLYLPAGL
-3376 SAASSSEGCRSPDS
+3376 AASSSEGCRSPDS

-3410 PPSVVHFPPRI
+3410 PPSVAHFPPRI

-3537 DTTPAAIQAAAAMRS
+3537 DTTPAAIQAAAAIRS

-3592 GYAPRPT
+3592 GYSPRPT
-3599 LNFPSLE
+3599 LHFPSLE

-3627 FWSTSSRVGRSV
+3627 FWTTSSRVGRSV
-3639 TIRGGGIWD
+3639 TVRGGGIWD

-3689 VICLI
+3689 VLCLI

-3742 DATFTWDPF
+3742 AATFTWDPF
-3751 DGRPPLLAE
+3751 DGRPPILAE

-3786 ASCVLSKRSFSWAL
+3786 ASCVLPKRSVSWAL
-3800 LLYGWLSLSGVWGMY
+3800 IIFG
-3815 QPVDTAPAPIRA
+3815 Q
-3827 GFFPWRAPAGHENM
+3827 ENM

-3846 RATLE
+3846 QATLE
-3851 VVYVSPFTGPQ
+3851 VVYVSSLMATFG
-3862 VLGQVPTS
+3862 
-3870 ASPDHLLDRA
+3870 A
-3880 SQLEPG
+3880 
-3886 WGTGIAPVWPA
+3886 A
-3897 TPLPFLMV
+3897 TPL
-3905 VPQPPCL
+3905 
-3912 ELVCVVVS
+3912 
-3920 SLEDHFAL
+3920 
-3928 CIPRVAPLEW
+3928 
-3938 IAQVLRYSH
+3938 SH
-3947 SLHALSLRAPA
+3947 P
-3958 TVRDLASDVYWRSG
+3958 
-3972 DLLVALP
+3972 
-3979 PAVFE
+3979 
-3984 PTYSPPCFATATQ
+3984 
-3997 LRHCAI
+3997 
-4003 WSVDFSVSSTIEVVL
+4003 
-4018 WRPSVRP
+4018 
-4025 LRSRIPALARWNAL
+4025 
-4039 DLTFEGVFA
+4039 
-4048 QRFPGRWAPVPW
+4048 
-4060 AADDL
+4060 
-4065 PHLVQ
+4065 
-4070 CSQSADDVT
+4070 
-4079 VIVESSVGC
+4079 
-4088 FCSEIPAC
+4088 
-4096 VDAWQLWTA
+4096 
-4105 LPTLPS
+4105 
-4111 QPQVLGVPK
+4111 
-4120 AELRHGTLLRN
+4120 
-4131 GDVVSGTSPREQ
+4131 
-4143 LPVWIALSLSLLWRW
+4143 
-4158 PCLGGASLLFIL
+4158 GASLLFIL

-4181 SGTNTEYLHR
+4181 GGTNTEYLHR

-4224 VRVRPTQHVAFID
+4224 ARVRPTQHVAFID
-4237 WVPAPPDPDSVIV
+4237 WVPVPPDPDSVIV

-4290 AAWRGTSLSRSPIL
+4290 AAWRGL
-4304 YLRSGDVLCLDS
+4304 
-4316 VSWYPRLRQPQ
+4316 
-4327 TLEWPTVQFAAAFAF
+4327 
-4342 WGHPFKVL
+4342 
-4350 EPGLIFA
+4350 
-4357 WQSGAVL
+4357 
-4364 PLCVP
+4364 
-4369 TVRGERWD
+4369 
-4377 PSRGT
+4377 
-4382 FFPSLAPFSFSRWV
+4382 
-4396 PAVRVD
+4396 
-4402 PLGLHLVE
+4402 
-4410 ESTQGTIAH
+4410 
-4419 TLACTYP
+4419 
-4426 PRVCATEVCLSP
+4426 
-4438 YAPRDGDDFGR
+4438 
-4449 RTTGIPGLG
+4449 
-4458 LWIGFLT
+4458 
-4465 QGARLRCR
+4465 
-4473 PAFYIL
+4473 
-4479 GLLWLPLF
+4479 
-4487 VGSGPM
+4487 
-4493 PHPHAWRPEIVIYP
+4493 
-4507 DPGISQLSGRAFSS
+4507 
-4521 WESSLSDVYGRAWGA
+4521 
-4536 PAVYGPPGAA
+4536 
-4546 RAARHDSCSID
+4546 
-4557 LNDAGYHY
+4557 
-4565 AGLAAHYLA
+4565 
-4574 RPLPLHLPALLPGMY
+4574 Y

-4627 CWKGAWYRVGWDAG
+4627 CWKGSWYRVGWDAG

-4711 AATLVHSQGVQSRCA
+4711 AATLVHSQVCRALWQGVQSRCT

-4771 TLAACAPLMW
+4771 TLAACAPLLW
-4781 LLPRAQLGP
+4781 LLPRAQLGT
-4790 HGLHWRPAGWESPPA
+4790 HGLHWRPAGWEPPPA
-4805 QPPAAESRQPLSSAP
+4805 QPPVAESRQPLPSAP

-4855 EGHGQRRVYLAK
+4855 DGHGQRRVYLAK

-4905 YGVEIWIRPDL
+4905 YGVEIWIRPGL

-4934 MLLVQCQRAEL
+4934 MLFVQCQRAEL

-4994 VGRDEDEVLV
+4994 VGRDEDEILV

-5026 ASLAAPGTWAEIHS
+5026 ASLAAPGTWAGIHS

-5061 SSGITVQAHRQYP
+5061 SSGTTIRAHRQFP
-5074 EFDILNGESRDHM
+5074 EFDILNGESRDHT

-5096 GRRGRRVQSRC
+5096 GRRGKRVQSRC
-5107 PYAPASGDR
+5107 PYAPASGDQ

-5126 DTFSGTCEEQ
+5126 DTFSGTCDEQ

-5194 RIAFH
+5194 RLAFH

-5245 FESLLVGA
+5245 FESLLVDA

-5307 VSDDQLQMA
+5307 VSDDQLHLA
-5316 FSHWATLPRPACAAA
+5316 FSHWATVPRPACAAA

-5578 HHALL
+5578 HHALR

-5637 FEAFRFRVNLGPG
+5637 FEAFRFRVNLGHG

-5660 AGANAARKE
+5660 AGANAARQE
-5669 LLSPEPRLDLPDGR
+5669 LLSPEPCLDLPDGR

-5784 RHVASAQLRACTG
+5784 HHVASAQLRACTG
-5797 VLDVECA
+5797 ILDVECA

-5818 GRSTEAFELFQAS
+5818 GRSTEAFALFEAS

-5836 EWASLLAEAA
+5836 DWASLLAEAV

-5857 LQPGEP
+5857 LQAGEP

-5968 LLHTPECEHGLRCCV
+5968 LLNTPECEHGLRCCVGPVYEYGSGTKRRGKQGHARAPVFRVCGPLNATAAQRLAAAEERCCTEAELSAELSLLAPGPGFADGARSSPVVPFRRNSDSVPAFSPPVSVAAGPPLSQLAPPAASAASAAKPSLFPRPAPAPGGTLGSPLGLDTRIMSLSTLPHVVYRFVEFPSDCETSVLSCRWDGVPPAIWCLPDSWAACWRMFLALDTQHPWSPEVWRLSAFLRKEERPSPCPDGCGAAGFGHFASGRILFMRRMLTFLHLLRQVRFGAVLWSARPLPATFWQLLRRASPGAVGTSAVPVLGFGTVFCLPEVAAHALALLAVGRLSGASPRRLAFPHQLL